1 MPIGEVVGEFVA
13 QVAMEAGGE
22 AIERRYGWK
31 GRVVAVLLV
40 IGAIA
45 WAVWAFS

>member
-1 MPIGEVVGEFVA
+1 MPIGELIGDLVA
-13 QVAMEAGGE
+13 QAAMEAGGE

-31 GRVVAVLLV
+31 GCFVAVGLV

-45 WAVWAFS
+45 LAVWAFS